1 MLSSLQ
7 LGDGQNVGTS
17 DGRIALD
24 CSVRKTRH
32 RSTTARGGAVSMP
45 IYSISTTDFFFPLV
59 DSPYVQGRIG
69 AANVLSDLYAEG
81 VEHCDFVL
89 MLLAACRD
97 MPMDQRTIC
106 TQEMVRGFR
115 DACTEAETSV
125 SGGQTVL
132 NPWPI
137 IGGVA
142 TSIVTEDEFVPS
154 DGAQV
159 GDVLV
164 LTKPLGTQVAVNVHQ
179 WKNLP
184 NPSRQWEQCKRD
196 GVITD
201 EQAEDMMHAA
211 VCSMAR
217 LNRNGGRLMLQYQ
230 AHCATDV
237 TGFGILGHAQNLSEN
252 QKAEVGMELH
262 TLPLIAGTKAVND
275 KVFNFR
281 LTVGYSAETS
291 GGLLV
296 AMPADQAEGYMKELE
311 ELDGSKSWIV
321 GRVVAD
327 PKRGSKI
334 MEDCQFLEV

>member
-1 MLSSLQ
+1 MLSSLH
-7 LGDGQNVGTS
+7 LSDGQNVGTT

-32 RSTTARGGAVSMP
+32 KSSRNGSPP
-45 IYSISTTDFFFPLV
+45 IFSISTTDFFFPLV

-154 DGAQV
+154 DGSQV
-159 GDVLV
+159 GNVMV
-164 LTKPLGTQVAVNVHQ
+164 LTKPLGTQVAVNIHQ
-179 WKNLP
+179 WKNEP
-184 NPSRQWEQCKRD
+184 NQSNRHWTKCKD
-196 GVITD
+196 EGVLTD
-201 EQAEDMMHAA
+201 EQAEDMMHTA

-217 LNRNGGRLMLQYQ
+217 LNRNGGRLMLKYK
-230 AHCATDV
+230 ANACTDV

-252 QKAEVGMELH
+252 QKAEVGFELH
-262 TLPLIAGTKAVND
+262 TLPLIAGSKAVD
-275 KVFNFR
+275 EQVFNFR

-296 AMPADQAEGYMKELE
+296 SLPADQAEGYIQELE
-311 ELDGSKSWIV
+311 ELDGTESWII

-327 PKRGSKI
+327 PTRKSKI
-334 MEDCQFLEV
+334 TEDCQFLEV

>member
-1 MLSSLQ
+1 MLASLQ
-7 LGDGQNVGTS
+7 LSDGQNVGTS

-32 RSTTARGGAVSMP
+32 SRGNSQL
-45 IYSISTTDFFFPLV
+45 YSISTTDFFFPLV
-59 DSPYVQGRIG
+59 DSPYMQGRIG

-97 MPMDQRTIC
+97 MPLMERTIC

-115 DACTEAETSV
+115 DACIEAGTSV
-125 SGGQTVL
+125 TGGQTVL

-142 TSIVTEDEFVPS
+142 TSVVTEDEFVPS

-159 GDVLV
+159 GDIMV

-179 WKNLP
+179 WKNTI
-184 NPSRQWEQCKRD
+184 NNRHWQQCKE
-196 GVITD
+196 VITD

-217 LNRNGGRLMLQYQ
+217 LNRNGGRLMLKYK
-230 AHCATDV
+230 AHAATDV

-252 QKAEVGMELH
+252 QKEAVGIELH
-262 TLPLIAGTKAVND
+262 TLPLIAGTKIVND

-281 LTVGYSAETS
+281 LTLGFSAETS

-296 AMPADQAEGYMKELE
+296 SLPPDQVEGYMKELE
-311 ELDGSKSWIV
+311 EVDGTTSWIV

-327 PKRGSKI
+327 PERKSKI
-334 MEDCQFLEV
+334 MDDCEFLEV